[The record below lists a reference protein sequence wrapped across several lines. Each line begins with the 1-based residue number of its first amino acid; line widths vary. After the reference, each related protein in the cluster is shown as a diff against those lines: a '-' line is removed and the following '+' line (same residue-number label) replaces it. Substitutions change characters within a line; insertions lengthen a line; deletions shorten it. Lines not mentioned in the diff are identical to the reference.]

1 MKIRALSSFSHP
13 QDSAHDDDDEE
24 LTAETLPLPPFFF
37 PLVTPFPSGRH
48 GVRGGAGEGGRS

>member
-13 QDSAHDDDDEE
+13 QDSAQKNSP
-24 LTAETLPLPPFFF
+24 LTLPLPPFFF

>member
-13 QDSAHDDDDEE
+13 QDSAQKNSP
-24 LTAETLPLPPFFF
+24 LTLPLPPFFF

-48 GVRGGAGEGGRS
+48 GTGCGVVLGRGEGLDRR